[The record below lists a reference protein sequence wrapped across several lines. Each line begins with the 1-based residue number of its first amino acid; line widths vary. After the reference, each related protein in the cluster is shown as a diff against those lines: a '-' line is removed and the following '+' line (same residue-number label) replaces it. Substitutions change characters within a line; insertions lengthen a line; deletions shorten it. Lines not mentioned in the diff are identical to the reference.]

1 MSTTTI
7 QVHEETKQRLDTF
20 KKVPRET
27 YEEVLQRLIKTYEKY
42 GEVR

>member
-7 QVHEETKQRLDTF
+7 QIREETKNKLDTF

-27 YEEVLQRLIKTYEKY
+27 YEEVIERLIKTFQKF
-42 GEVR
+42 GEVI